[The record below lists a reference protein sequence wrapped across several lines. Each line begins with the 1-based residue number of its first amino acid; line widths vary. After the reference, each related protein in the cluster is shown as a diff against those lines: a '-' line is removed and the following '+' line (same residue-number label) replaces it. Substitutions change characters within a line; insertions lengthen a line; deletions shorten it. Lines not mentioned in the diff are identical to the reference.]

1 MSGRQFVI
9 GEVIQMQALD
19 SLRYMSS
26 RRINLSPWRF
36 GEGGLADDQMLSA
49 AVLGSCTLDICAL
62 LGWLAGVVRTDLISQ
77 QSAVDYVDSVKKQS
91 N

>member
-1 MSGRQFVI
+1 M
-9 GEVIQMQALD
+9 AL
-19 SLRYMSS
+19 
-26 RRINLSPWRF
+26 F

-49 AVLGSCTLDICAL
+49 VVLGSCILDMCAL

-77 QSAVDYVDSVKKQS
+77 QSAVDYVDSVKKQP